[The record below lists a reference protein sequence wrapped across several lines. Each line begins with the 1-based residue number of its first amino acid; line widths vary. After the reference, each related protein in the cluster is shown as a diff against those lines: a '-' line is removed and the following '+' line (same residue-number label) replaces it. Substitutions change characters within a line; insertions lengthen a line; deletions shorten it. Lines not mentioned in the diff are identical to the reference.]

1 MMKIRLKNAHIL
13 TMVENE
19 PIFDGEVHIENG
31 KVIYVGKALEETP
44 LFDQEIDCEGNLLMP
59 GFKNAHTH
67 SAMTFLRSYAD
78 DLPLQEWLTEKVFPF
93 EEKLQPSDVYS
104 LTKLAILEYLT
115 SGITAQFDMY
125 LYPDMVAKAS
135 SEMGFR
141 SVILCCVNQSL
152 DSLDVVEKNY
162 LTFPQISHLITC
174 QMGFH
179 AEYTADE
186 KVLIGLSKLA
196 HRYQAP
202 VYTHS
207 SETKKEVE
215 ECYQRHGKTPTMYFD
230 SLGLFDYGGGCYHC
244 VHLTEEDM
252 NCLAQKKVYVI
263 TCPGS
268 NTKLASGIAPII
280 DMEKKHIAFAI
291 GTDGPASNNSLDMF
305 KEMFLVAGL
314 QKLRYQDAA
323 ALDARKVLK
332 MATSG
337 GALAMGLKD
346 ADVLQEGKCADLIM
360 IDLKQPNMQPMHD
373 IEKNIVYSGSKQNV
387 KMTMID
393 GKILYYNG
401 KFTCIDDVDKLY
413 QDCQEIAERIQ
424 EECKRENA

>member
-162 LTFPQISHLITC
+162 LTFPLISHLITC

>member
-1 MMKIRLKNAHIL
+1 MKIRLKNAHIL

>member
-1 MMKIRLKNAHIL
+1 MRIRLKNAHIL

-19 PIFDGEVHIENG
+19 SIFEGEVHIENG
-31 KVIYVGKALEETP
+31 KIIYVGKAKENTP
-44 LFDQEIDCEGNLLMP
+44 LFDQEMDCEGNLLMP

-135 SEMGFR
+135 AEMGFR

-162 LTFPQISHLITC
+162 ITFPQISPLITC

-179 AEYTADE
+179 AEYTSEE
-186 KVLIGLSKLA
+186 KVLIALSELA
-196 HRYQAP
+196 HRYHAP
-202 VYTHS
+202 IYTHS

-215 ECYQRHGKTPTMYFD
+215 ECYKRHGKTPTMYFD
-230 SLGLFDYGGGCYHC
+230 SLGLFDDGGGCYHC
-244 VHLTEEDM
+244 VHMTEEDM
-252 NCLAQKKVYVI
+252 RCLAKKNVYII

-268 NTKLASGIAPII
+268 NTKLASGIAPIL
-280 DMEKKHIAFAI
+280 DMEKNHIKLAI

-332 MATSG
+332 MATVG
-337 GALAMGLKD
+337 GALAMGLKN
-346 ADVLQEGKCADLIM
+346 ADVLQKGKCADLILL
-360 IDLKQPNMQPMHD
+360 DLKQPNMQPIHD
-373 IEKNIVYSGSKQNV
+373 IEKNLVYSGSKQNV

-401 KFTCIDDVDKLY
+401 KFTYVDNIENLY
-413 QDCQEIAERIQ
+413 QECQKITDRIQ